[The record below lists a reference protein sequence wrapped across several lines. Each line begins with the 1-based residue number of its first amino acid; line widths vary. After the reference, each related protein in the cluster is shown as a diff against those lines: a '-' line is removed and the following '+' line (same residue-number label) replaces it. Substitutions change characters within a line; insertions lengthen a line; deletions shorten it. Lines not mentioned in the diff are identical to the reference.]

1 MLKVSLPITEICPRN
16 KKELNMKVMTMESSA
31 FQALMEQI
39 AEIAAHVRKS
49 NQEKQEPAADR
60 LLDTNETAR
69 LLNVSKRTL
78 QRMRDE
84 HRIEFVVLR
93 GKCRYRLSEIDRLLA
108 DCTVKEDEGKL
119 ENLKHNHS
127 LRMGGNK
134 R

>member
-1 MLKVSLPITEICPRN
+1 
-16 KKELNMKVMTMESSA
+16 MKVMTMESSA

-39 AEIAAHVRKS
+39 EEIAAHVRKS

-127 LRMGGNK
+127 LRTGGNK